1 VKTSTENLIDGLTDS
16 LVPVRPKMLER
27 RLGLAMA
34 GGAIV
39 VLALVIG
46 VVGLRPDLTVA
57 TADGRFWAKLIYT
70 GAIALIALAAARQLA
85 RPETSGIKVAYFAIP
100 IGILVLLTIFE
111 LSSAAPDQRSAL
123 IFGNTWRE
131 CPLLIAGLSLP
142 LLAILMRLFAGFA
155 PQRPRLTGATIGLSA
170 GATAATLYSLHCP
183 EMAMTFLLLWYSAGI
198 AIIAAI
204 GAMVGPRF
212 LRW

>member
-1 VKTSTENLIDGLTDS
+1 VTNSTESLIEGLADG
-16 LVPVRPKMLER
+16 LVPVPEKLLER
-27 RLGLAMA
+27 RLGLAVA
-34 GGAIV
+34 GGAVV

-46 VVGLRPDLTVA
+46 VIGLRPDLVVA
-57 TADGRFWAKLIYT
+57 TSDTRFWTKLFYT
-70 GAIALIALAAARQLA
+70 GAIALTALAAALRLA
-85 RPETSGIKVAYFAIP
+85 RPETTGVKATYFAAP
-100 IGILVLLTIFE
+100 VGILVLMAMFE
-111 LSSAAPDQRSAL
+111 LSAAAPDQRSAL
-123 IFGNTWRE
+123 VFGDTWRE
-131 CPLLIAGLSLP
+131 CPLIIAGLSLP
-142 LLAILMRLFAGFA
+142 LLAILLRLFAGFA
-155 PQRPRLTGATIGLSA
+155 PQRPRLTGAIIGVVS